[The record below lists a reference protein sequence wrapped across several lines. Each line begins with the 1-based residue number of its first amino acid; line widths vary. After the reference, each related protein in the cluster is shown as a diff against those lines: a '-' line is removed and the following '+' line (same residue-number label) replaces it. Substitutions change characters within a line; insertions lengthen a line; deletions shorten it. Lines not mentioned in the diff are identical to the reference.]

1 MIQLGDPGSL
11 QKIWEQMTAQAQQRP
26 PGQASQ
32 PQGQSPQPAAQANP
46 YASPQAAQASPPP
59 PQFSPPQMATNFGA
73 TGLGNPYGPG
83 ANMPQSNPFDNPYAA
98 QALQTGAYGS
108 TRNALGL
115 KAPTSNGG
123 GFGTRFG
130 ALGSPGT
137 ADLLRTGNRGTPLTP
152 AEAAAYTATVDQA
165 KASGTYYA
173 APISTAAG
181 APQRVAPAS
190 RARPKAT

>member
-1 MIQLGDPGSL
+1 
-11 QKIWEQMTAQAQQRP
+11 MTAQAQQRP

-32 PQGQSPQPAAQANP
+32 PQGQSPQPAQANP
-46 YASPQAAQASPPP
+46 YASPQPSQASPPP
-59 PQFSPPQMATNFGA
+59 QFSSPQTATNFGA
-73 TGLGNPYGPG
+73 TGMGNPYGPG

-98 QALQTGAYGS
+98 QALQAGAYGS

-115 KAPTSNGG
+115 KAPTSTGG

-137 ADLLRTGNRGTPLTP
+137 ADLLRTGGRGTPLTP
-152 AEAAAYTATVDQA
+152 EEASAYAATVDQA
-165 KASGTYYA
+165 KANGTYSA